1 LLWERFYAEG
11 YYAVNRTDV
20 VTFAIRRIPLGL
32 NMLCNSAASGFI
44 TMRRLKNNSLGIHAI
59 RRALHR
65 AGTAA
70 LLLGLSGPAFA
81 AHHTH
86 HAAAPAPAKMPVAL
100 RTTQRTT
107 KTPAAT
113 PVAATR
119 KASTHPH
126 TIAVKSEPRRVHS
139 AGAKRHN
146 RQETAQAAP
155 VHTAPIVEKPSAAD
169 FEAAARVHAWE
180 TSHSATDATPA
191 ATQPPAPIVH
201 ATSEDFIRA
210 SQPQSNNVLP
220 DESPA
225 PVATP
230 APVPKPVHDSLRA
243 PKNSKAAPQP
253 LTPAVAK
260 MLPGSDKE
268 TTPALADAEAQ
279 LSPMIAPA
287 MVPLVYNRRG
297 RLIMPAALKGS
308 HDILVHQNE
317 MADAEGLDRIQDD
330 DDLARKVA
338 DKELVRIP
346 ASAMLHVDERL
357 PDNRRYCRPWVA
369 QFLTDIARAHY
380 ARFHTPL
387 QVNSAV
393 RTVEFQERLRRTN
406 GNAAPIDG
414 DTASPHLT
422 GFAIDIAKHP
432 LSQTEIAW
440 MRGYLLPLEHQGKID
455 VEEEF
460 QQACFHMSVYAK
472 YVPAPSKSPKRSQPA
487 VSTTNVLATSLQ

>member
-1 LLWERFYAEG
+1 
-11 YYAVNRTDV
+11 
-20 VTFAIRRIPLGL
+20 
-32 NMLCNSAASGFI
+32 
-44 TMRRLKNNSLGIHAI
+44 MRRLKNNSLGIRAI

-65 AGTAA
+65 ASTAA
-70 LLLGLSGPAFA
+70 LLLGLSVPALA
-81 AHHTH
+81 TTTHRSH
-86 HAAAPAPAKMPVAL
+86 HAAAVAKAPAPVAAKMPVAL
-100 RTTQRTT
+100 KTRTSAT
-107 KTPAAT
+107 TPA
-113 PVAATR
+113 VATR
-119 KASTHPH
+119 KVSTHPH
-126 TIAVKSEPRRVHS
+126 AIAVKSEPRRVHH
-139 AGAKRHN
+139 AAAKRRI
-146 RQETAQAAP
+146 RQETAQTPIHAG
-155 VHTAPIVEKPSAAD
+155 PIVEKPSAAD

-180 TSHSATDATPA
+180 ASHSAADPGIAAAAPA
-191 ATQPPAPIVH
+191 ATQAPAPIVH

-210 SQPQSNNVLP
+210 SQPQSGNVLP
-220 DESPA
+220 DETPA
-225 PVATP
+225 ATP
-230 APVPKPVHDSLRA
+230 APAPKPVHDSLRG

-253 LTPAVAK
+253 LTPAVAR

-268 TTPALADAEAQ
+268 TTPALANAEAQ

-317 MADAEGLDRIQDD
+317 MADAEGLDRIQDN

-393 RTVEFQERLRRTN
+393 RTVDFQEQLRRTN

-422 GFAIDIAKHP
+422 GLAVDIAKKP
-432 LSQTEIAW
+432 LSQTEVAW
-440 MRGYLLPLEHQGKID
+440 MRGYLLPLEQQGKID

-487 VSTTNVLATSLQ
+487 ASTTNVLATSLQ

>member
-1 LLWERFYAEG
+1 
-11 YYAVNRTDV
+11 
-20 VTFAIRRIPLGL
+20 
-32 NMLCNSAASGFI
+32 MLCNSAASSFM
-44 TMRRLKNNSLGIHAI
+44 TMRRLKNNSLAT
-59 RRALHR
+59 RALYR

-70 LLLGLSGPAFA
+70 LLLGLGVPALA
-81 AHHTH
+81 AHRTH
-86 HAAAPAPAKMPVAL
+86 HATVPAKMPVAL
-100 RTTQRTT
+100 KARTS
-107 KTPAAT
+107 AAT
-113 PVAATR
+113 PVVAT
-119 KASTHPH
+119 KKVSTHPH
-126 TIAVKSEPRRVHS
+126 AVAVKSEPRRVHN
-139 AGAKRHN
+139 AVAKRHI
-146 RQETAQAAP
+146 RQQMAQAAP
-155 VHTAPIVEKPSAAD
+155 AVHAAPIVEKPSAEDYA
-169 FEAAARVHAWE
+169 AAARVHAWE
-180 TSHSATDATPA
+180 TNHTAADATPA
-191 ATQPPAPIVH
+191 ATQAPAPIVH

-210 SQPQSNNVLP
+210 SQPQSGNVLP

-225 PVATP
+225 PAP
-230 APVPKPVHDSLRA
+230 APKPVHDSLRG

-253 LTPAVAK
+253 LTPTVAK

-279 LSPMIAPA
+279 ISPMIAPA

-330 DDLARKVA
+330 DDLDRKIA

-346 ASAMLHVDERL
+346 TSAWLRVDERL

-393 RTVEFQERLRRTN
+393 RTVEFQEQLRRTN

-422 GFAIDIAKHP
+422 GLAVDIAKHP
-432 LSQTEIAW
+432 LSQTEVAW

-460 QQACFHMSVYAK
+460 QQACFHMSIYAK
-472 YVPAPSKSPKRSQPA
+472 YMPAPSRSPKRSQPA
-487 VSTTNVLATSLQ
+487 GSTTNALATSLQ

>member
-1 LLWERFYAEG
+1 
-11 YYAVNRTDV
+11 
-20 VTFAIRRIPLGL
+20 
-32 NMLCNSAASGFI
+32 MLCNSAASSFM
-44 TMRRLKNNSLGIHAI
+44 TMRRLKNNSLAT
-59 RRALHR
+59 RVVYR

-70 LLLGLSGPAFA
+70 LLLGLGVPALA
-81 AHHTH
+81 TTTHRSHHK
-86 HAAAPAPAKMPVAL
+86 AAAAKTAPVAAKAPATA
-100 RTTQRTT
+100 
-107 KTPAAT
+107 KTPATKTASKHTAT
-113 PVAATR
+113 HA
-119 KASTHPH
+119 H
-126 TIAVKSEPRRVHS
+126 TQTVAVKSRRPHTRT
-139 AGAKRHN
+139 AAAKRSAPQ
-146 RQETAQAAP
+146 QEAA
-155 VHTAPIVEKPSAAD
+155 HAAPIVEKPSQSD

-180 TSHSATDATPA
+180 SNHSTADSSTSAAAPA
-191 ATQPPAPIVH
+191 ATQAPAPIVH

-210 SQPQSNNVLP
+210 SQPQSSNVLP
-220 DESPA
+220 DEAPAVMPA
-225 PVATP
+225 PA
-230 APVPKPVHDSLRA
+230 PKPVHDSLRA
-243 PKNSKAAPQP
+243 PKNDKAAPQP
-253 LTPAVAK
+253 LTPTVAR

-268 TTPALADAEAQ
+268 TTPALANAEAQ

-346 ASAMLHVDERL
+346 ASAMLRVDERL

-393 RTVEFQERLRRTN
+393 RTVEFQEQLRRTN

-422 GFAIDIAKHP
+422 GLAIDIAKKP
-432 LSQTEIAW
+432 LSQTEVAW
-440 MRGYLLPLEHQGKID
+440 MRGYLLPLEQQGKID

-487 VSTTNVLATSLQ
+487 AGTTNILATSLQ